1 MKTKQQL
8 IQEYLEEPLK
18 VGDVIYV
25 QGLGSQD
32 KNSWF
37 HSTPVVDIVDGEP
50 YIITTSGKIKVTENW
65 KKSTSC
71 IGADPFD
78 KSFDRIQSI
87 NFQLESILFQ
97 LFKEDKYDIEGTPI
111 SASNFNPFVFV
122 NGEKK
127 YYQRPLCWSLKDKQ
141 LLLES
146 IYNNVDCGKIVVRN
160 RGWEELRKLQKE
172 GHELAWKD
180 VVDGKQKLHA
190 IKSFMDGEYP
200 DLHGNY
206 FEDLSDRAQRRLT
219 NNQLISYSEL
229 PEKTTDEEVLKQ
241 FLRLNFS
248 GVPQSQEHLD
258 YIKSLL

>member
-18 VGDVIYV
+18 IGEHIKIK
-25 QGLGSQD
+25 GHGSRD
-32 KNSWF
+32 KNRWGI
-37 HSTPVVDIVDGEP
+37 TKVVDIIDGIP
-50 YIITTSGKIKVTENW
+50 YVGDRQPVTEEW
-65 KKSTSC
+65 KKWTGE

-190 IKSFMDGEYP
+190 IKSFMDGDYP

-206 FEDLSDRAQRRLT
+206 FEDLSEQAQRRLT

>member
-18 VGDVIYV
+18 IGEHIKIK
-25 QGLGSQD
+25 GHGSRD
-32 KNSWF
+32 KNRWGI
-37 HSTPVVDIVDGEP
+37 TKVVDIIDGIP
-50 YIITTSGKIKVTENW
+50 YVGDRQPVTEEW
-65 KKSTSC
+65 KKWTGE

-206 FEDLSDRAQRRLT
+206 FEDLSDQAQRRLT

>member
-18 VGDVIYV
+18 IGEHIKIK
-25 QGLGSQD
+25 GHGSRD
-32 KNSWF
+32 KNRWGI
-37 HSTPVVDIVDGEP
+37 TKVVDIIDGIP
-50 YIITTSGKIKVTENW
+50 YIGDRQPVTEEW
-65 KKSTSC
+65 KKWTGK

-87 NFQLESILFQ
+87 NFQLESILSQ

-180 VVDGKQKLHA
+180 VVDGKQKLYA

-206 FEDLSDRAQRRLT
+206 FEDLSDQAQRRLT

-229 PEKTTDEEVLKQ
+229 SEKTTDEEVLKQ

>member
-18 VGDVIYV
+18 IGEHIKIK
-25 QGLGSQD
+25 GHGSKD
-32 KNSWF
+32 KNRWGIAK
-37 HSTPVVDIVDGEP
+37 VVDIIEGIP
-50 YIITTSGKIKVTENW
+50 YIGDRQPVTEEW
-65 KKSTSC
+65 KKWTGK

-206 FEDLSDRAQRRLT
+206 FEDLSDQAQRRLT

>member
-18 VGDVIYV
+18 IGEHIKIK
-25 QGLGSQD
+25 GHGSRN
-32 KNSWF
+32 KNTWGI
-37 HSTPVVDIVDGEP
+37 TKVVDIIDGIP
-50 YIITTSGKIKVTENW
+50 YIGDRQPVTEEW
-65 KKSTSC
+65 KKWTGK

-78 KSFDRIQSI
+78 KSFEKIQSI

-180 VVDGKQKLHA
+180 VIDGKQKLHA
-190 IKSFMDGEYP
+190 IKSFMDGDYP

-206 FEDLSDRAQRRLT
+206 FEDLSEQAQRRLT

>member
-18 VGDVIYV
+18 IGEHIKIK
-25 QGLGSQD
+25 GHGSRN
-32 KNSWF
+32 KNICGI
-37 HSTPVVDIVDGEP
+37 TKVVDIIDGIP
-50 YIITTSGKIKVTENW
+50 YIGDRQPVTEEW
-65 KKSTSC
+65 KKWTGE

-206 FEDLSDRAQRRLT
+206 FEDLSDQAQRRLT

-241 FLRLNFS
+241 FLRLNFA

>member
-18 VGDVIYV
+18 IGEHIKIK
-25 QGLGSQD
+25 GHGSKD
-32 KNSWF
+32 KNRWGIAK
-37 HSTPVVDIVDGEP
+37 VVDIIDGIP
-50 YIITTSGKIKVTENW
+50 YIGDRQPVTEEW
-65 KKSTSC
+65 KKWTGK

-206 FEDLSDRAQRRLT
+206 FEDLSDQAQRRLT

-241 FLRLNFS
+241 FLRLNFA
-248 GVPQSQEHLD
+248 GVPQSQEHLE

>member
-18 VGDVIYV
+18 IGEHIKIK
-25 QGLGSQD
+25 GHGSRD
-32 KNSWF
+32 KNRWGI
-37 HSTPVVDIVDGEP
+37 TKVVDIIDGIP
-50 YIITTSGKIKVTENW
+50 YIGDRQPVTEEW
-65 KKSTSC
+65 KKWTGE

-206 FEDLSDRAQRRLT
+206 FEDLSDQAQRRLT

>member
-18 VGDVIYV
+18 IGEHIKIK
-25 QGLGSQD
+25 GHGSKD
-32 KNSWF
+32 KNRWGIAK
-37 HSTPVVDIVDGEP
+37 VVDIIDGIP
-50 YIITTSGKIKVTENW
+50 YIGDRQPVTEEW
-65 KKSTSC
+65 KKWTGK

-87 NFQLESILFQ
+87 NFQLESILSQ

-180 VVDGKQKLHA
+180 VVDGKQKLYA

-206 FEDLSDRAQRRLT
+206 FEDLSDQAQRRLT

>member
-18 VGDVIYV
+18 IGEHIKIK
-25 QGLGSQD
+25 GHGSKD
-32 KNSWF
+32 KNRWGIAK
-37 HSTPVVDIVDGEP
+37 VVDIIDGIP
-50 YIITTSGKIKVTENW
+50 YIGDRQPVTEEW
-65 KKSTSC
+65 KKWTGE

-206 FEDLSDRAQRRLT
+206 FEDLSDQAQRRLT

>member
-18 VGDVIYV
+18 IGEHIKIK
-25 QGLGSQD
+25 GHGSRD
-32 KNSWF
+32 KNRWGI
-37 HSTPVVDIVDGEP
+37 TKVVDIIDGIP
-50 YIITTSGKIKVTENW
+50 YIGDRQPVTEEW
-65 KKSTSC
+65 KKWTGE

-180 VVDGKQKLHA
+180 VVDGKQKLYA

-206 FEDLSDRAQRRLT
+206 FEDLSDQAQRRLT

-248 GVPQSQEHLD
+248 GVPQSEEHLD

>member
-18 VGDVIYV
+18 IGEHIKIK
-25 QGLGSQD
+25 GHGSKD
-32 KNSWF
+32 KNRWGIAK
-37 HSTPVVDIVDGEP
+37 VVDIIDGIP
-50 YIITTSGKIKVTENW
+50 YIGDRQPVTEEW
-65 KKSTSC
+65 KKWTGE

-206 FEDLSDRAQRRLT
+206 FEDLSDKAQRRLT

-241 FLRLNFS
+241 FLRLNFA

>member
-18 VGDVIYV
+18 IGEHIKIK
-25 QGLGSQD
+25 GHGSRN
-32 KNSWF
+32 KNIWGI
-37 HSTPVVDIVDGEP
+37 TKVVDIIDGIP
-50 YIITTSGKIKVTENW
+50 YVGDRQPVTEEW
-65 KKSTSC
+65 KKWTGE

-78 KSFDRIQSI
+78 KSFYRIQSI

-97 LFKEDKYDIEGTPI
+97 LFKDDKYDIEGTPI

-180 VVDGKQKLHA
+180 VVDGVQRINA

-206 FEDLSDRAQRRLT
+206 FEDLSDQAQRRLT

>member
-18 VGDVIYV
+18 IGEHIKIK
-25 QGLGSQD
+25 GHGSRD
-32 KNSWF
+32 KNRWGI
-37 HSTPVVDIVDGEP
+37 TKVVDIIDGIP
-50 YIITTSGKIKVTENW
+50 YIGDRQPVTEEW
-65 KKSTSC
+65 KKWTGGV
-71 IGADPFD
+71 GADPFD
-78 KSFDRIQSI
+78 KSFEKIQNI

-97 LFKEDKYDIEGTPI
+97 MFKDDKYDIEGTPI
-111 SASNFNPFVFV
+111 SASNSNPFVFV

-146 IYNNVDCGKIVVRN
+146 IYNSVDCGKIVVRN
-160 RGWEELRKLQKE
+160 RGWEELGKLQKE

-206 FEDLSDRAQRRLT
+206 FEDLSDQAQRRLT

-241 FLRLNFS
+241 FLRLNFA

>member
-18 VGDVIYV
+18 IGEHIEIK
-25 QGLGSQD
+25 GHGSKD
-32 KNSWF
+32 KNRWGIAK
-37 HSTPVVDIVDGEP
+37 VVDIIEGIP
-50 YIITTSGKIKVTENW
+50 YIESTRDKQQVTEEW
-65 KKSTSC
+65 KKWTGGV
-71 IGADPFD
+71 GADPFD
-78 KSFDRIQSI
+78 KSFEKIQNI

-97 LFKEDKYDIEGTPI
+97 MFKDDKYDIEGTPI
-111 SASNFNPFVFV
+111 SASNSNPFVFV

-146 IYNNVDCGKIVVRN
+146 IYNSVDCGKIVVRN
-160 RGWEELRKLQKE
+160 RGWEELGKLQKE

-190 IKSFMDGEYP
+190 IKSFIDGEYP

-206 FEDLSDRAQRRLT
+206 FEDLSDQAQRRLT